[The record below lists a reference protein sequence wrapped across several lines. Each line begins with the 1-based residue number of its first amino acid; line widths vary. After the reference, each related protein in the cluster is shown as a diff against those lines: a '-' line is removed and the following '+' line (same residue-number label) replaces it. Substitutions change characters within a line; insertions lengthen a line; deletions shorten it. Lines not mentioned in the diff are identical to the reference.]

1 MKNKYLKNAKI
12 SEWKFRQ
19 LLKLFAADIPA
30 LTATDLLKLNYRTTH
45 RIYTLLR
52 RRIVSLTLQ
61 EFAPFY
67 GEVEVDESYFGPRRI
82 PGKCGRGAR
91 QKIPVLGLH
100 KRGEKVF
107 LSIVQNCSKQ
117 ALMPIVR
124 GNILSESDV
133 FTDSWH
139 AYDGL
144 LTDGYRHHRVHHKRN
159 EFARGKSHVNGIES
173 FWSFAKMRLS
183 KLHGIERDKFLLH
196 LKECEWRFN
205 HRKDNIYY
213 LLRLN
218 CRHFPLCPT

>member
-12 SEWKFRQ
+12 SEGKFRE
-19 LLKLFAADIPA
+19 LLRLFAADIPA

-52 RRIVSLTLQ
+52 RRIVELSLQ
-61 EFAPFY
+61 EFAPFF
-67 GEVEVDESYFGPRRI
+67 GEVEVDESYFGPRRV
-82 PGKCGRGAR
+82 PGKCGRGAMK
-91 QKIPVLGLH
+91 KIPVLGLH

-107 LSIVQNCSKQ
+107 VSIVKNCSKQ

-124 GNILSESDV
+124 GNILAESDV

-144 LTDGYRHHRVHHKRN
+144 LCDGYRHHRVHHKRN
-159 EFARGKSHVNGIES
+159 EFVRGKSHVNGIES
-173 FWSFAKMRLS
+173 FWSFAKMRLA
-183 KLHGIERDKFLLH
+183 KLHGIEKDKFLLH

-205 HRKDNIYY
+205 QRGKNIYY
-213 LLRLN
+213 ILRLN
-218 CRHFPLCPT
+218 CRHFPLGAT